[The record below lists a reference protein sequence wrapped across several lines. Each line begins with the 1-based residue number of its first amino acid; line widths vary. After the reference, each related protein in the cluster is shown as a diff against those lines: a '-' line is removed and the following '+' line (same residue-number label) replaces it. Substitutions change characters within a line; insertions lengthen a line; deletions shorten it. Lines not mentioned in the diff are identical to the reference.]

1 MHEGARGLSEDLE
14 YSQEE
19 WSRHEAVMM
28 SISNS
33 KTPEG
38 AIATRAYN
46 RLNELVTELELDP
59 GITDMA
65 HQVGNPSV
73 TLLLLVLLW
82 LLSNASIPQW

>member
-1 MHEGARGLSEDLE
+1 MLQWACSAGTMHEGQRGLTEDLE

-38 AIATRAYN
+38 AIAARAYN
-46 RLNELVTELELDP
+46 RLSELVTELDLDSS
-59 GITDMA
+59 ITEMA
-65 HQVGNPSV
+65 HQV
-73 TLLLLVLLW
+73 
-82 LLSNASIPQW
+82 SII